1 MSREFMPKSS
11 ALMPYV
17 VVNRDAA
24 VSGVSTIDGVAGA
37 IDLTTKYVQIT
48 DYNQRVGS
56 VEARVTTNEGDISNI
71 KTSISSING
80 SITSINSTL
89 SNKASKGVNSDIT
102 SLTALSGPLRLGG
115 DAVSDY
121 DAVTL
126 KQLQASSGGSGGA
139 SITGVMN
146 NFLGAVEWF
155 NGSRAKLPSGHLAAD
170 GQLLNRS
177 DYPDLWAAINSG
189 ILLSVDD
196 TTWLNASGTTY
207 TNRGKYSTGNGST
220 TFRMP
225 DLNGIQSGSLDGLFL
240 SASAKANSSTNTPAR
255 DVGIVYNQSAPNIF
269 GTVANFNNIQL
280 NGSGSAYP
288 ILSGASG
295 AFKIYDSY
303 SDTAYGITA
312 GGSFNSGRIDFYASN
327 SDSTYGNAGKW
338 LIPRSV
344 GGIWVIRVNGSYS
357 AANTN
362 FNVINGD
369 TTTPANGTIVYG
381 GDVKSVYQI
390 GGVDTATASFRAKY
404 SVGGVKTAEV
414 RVIDGSTITSWTM
427 PATAGTLF
435 GSGDLTATAWINLS
449 LQSNWAVNTNSRAVY
464 RKVLGIVFI
473 DLHANGGSY
482 SDGSLLTTLP
492 SGYRPPV
499 DVQTVPFAVGAGGS
513 IPPRLIIGKD
523 GSIRIYNM
531 GGNGDLHLTTSFCVE

>member
-56 VEARVTTNEGDISNI
+56 LEARVTTNEGDISNI

-115 DAVSDY
+115 DAVSSY

-126 KQLQASSGGSGGA
+126 KQLQASSGGGTGA
-139 SITGVMN
+139 SLTGVMN
-146 NFLGAVEWF
+146 NFIGQVNWF
-155 NGSRAKLPSGHLAAD
+155 NGSRALLPAGNLAAD
-170 GQLLNRS
+170 GQTLNRA
-177 DYPDLWAAINSG
+177 DYPDLWAAINVG
-189 ILLSVDD
+189 LFPSVSDAL
-196 TTWLNASGTTY
+196 WLTSDNSSTPWD
-207 TNRGKYSTGNGST
+207 NRSKFSTGDGST

-225 DLNGIQSGSLDGLFL
+225 DLNGIQDGSKGGLFL
-240 SASAKANSSTNTPAR
+240 SSAAKAVGSTSPAR
-255 DVGIVYNQSAPNIF
+255 DVGKIYDQNAPNIKGEMTIAYSSQGSIF
-269 GTVANFNNIQL
+269 DY
-280 NGSGSAYP
+280 GSGALQPSGTITTNLFNLTKINDGGSSNRFGNFSLDASRSNSVYRDNNGWLIPTSAAG
-288 ILSGASG
+288 IWIIRVSG
-295 AFKIYDSY
+295 AFK
-303 SDTAYGITA
+303 
-312 GGSFNSGRIDFYASN
+312 
-327 SDSTYGNAGKW
+327 
-338 LIPRSV
+338 
-344 GGIWVIRVNGSYS
+344 

-404 SVGGVKTAEV
+404 SVGGVKTAEI
-414 RVIDGSTITSWTM
+414 RVVDGSTITSWTM
-427 PATAGTLF
+427 PSTAGTLF
-435 GSGDLTATAWINLS
+435 GSGDLTATPWINLT
-449 LQSNWAVNTNSRAVY
+449 LQAGWSVNTNSRAVY
-464 RKVLGIVFI
+464 RKVLGIVFLDI
-473 DLHANGGSY
+473 HINGGTY
-482 SDGSLLTTLP
+482 TDNTVIAGLP
-492 SGYRPPV
+492 AAFCPPNSV
-499 DVQTVPFAVGAGGS
+499 LFVPFAVAS
-513 IPPRLIIGKD
+513 SSQIPPRIVIDPNGQIKCL
-523 GSIRIYNM
+523 NV
-531 GGNGDLHLTTSFCVE
+531 GGNGDMHLTASFCVQ